1 MALSARNELEGTV
14 VSVERGEVAAE
25 VVVELDGGETVT
37 ATITVGSVDR
47 LGLAE
52 GETVSAVIK
61 ASDVMIST
69 D

>member
-52 GETVSAVIK
+52 GESVSAVVK
-61 ASDVMIST
+61 ASDVMIDT
-69 D
+69 G

>member
-25 VVVELDGGETVT
+25 VVVELDGGETAT

-52 GETVSAVIK
+52 GESVSAVVK
-61 ASDVMIST
+61 ASDVMIDT
-69 D
+69 G